1 MARNKIE
8 MNITEEKAYNL
19 VCKKESLGSL
29 EFELL
34 QLYLSICVVI
44 TVTLIVLI
52 LTKEINEFQG
62 KIGIFIIVILCCLP
76 YICKKIK
83 IYTLKDD
90 NEYQLAK
97 QILKKY
103 KEKVKKENLKI
114 ELKETFKEE
123 HFEEEQEKS
132 DKIKEFKKYLNEEN
146 LK

>member
-1 MARNKIE
+1 MPRNKIE

-19 VCKKESLGSL
+19 VCEKESLGSL

-34 QLYLSICVVI
+34 QLYFSICVVI
-44 TVTLIVLI
+44 TVTLIVLFLI
-52 LTKEINEFQG
+52 EEIGNF
-62 KIGIFIIVILCCLP
+62 KKYIFINIILYCLP

-83 IYTLKDD
+83 IYTLRND

-114 ELKETFKEE
+114 ELEETFEKE
-123 HFEEEQEKS
+123 QRKS
-132 DKIKEFKKYLNEEN
+132 DKIKEFKKYLNEN
-146 LK
+146 TKGK

>member
-1 MARNKIE
+1 MPRNKIE

-19 VCKKESLGSL
+19 VCEKESLGSL

-34 QLYLSICVVI
+34 QLYFSICVVI
-44 TVTLIVLI
+44 TVTLLVLFLI
-52 LTKEINEFQG
+52 EEIGNF
-62 KIGIFIIVILCCLP
+62 KKYIFINIILYCLP

-83 IYTLKDD
+83 IYTLKND

-103 KEKVKKENLKI
+103 KEKVNKENLKM
-114 ELKETFKEE
+114 ELKETF
-123 HFEEEQEKS
+123 EEEQRKS

>member
-1 MARNKIE
+1 MPRNKIE

-19 VCKKESLGSL
+19 VCEKESLGSL

-34 QLYLSICVVI
+34 QLYFSICVVI
-44 TVTLIVLI
+44 TVTLLVLFLI
-52 LTKEINEFQG
+52 EEIGNF
-62 KIGIFIIVILCCLP
+62 KKYIFINIILYCLP

-83 IYTLKDD
+83 IYTLRND

-114 ELKETFKEE
+114 ELEETFEKE
-123 HFEEEQEKS
+123 QRKS

-146 LK
+146 EK

>member
-1 MARNKIE
+1 MPRNKIE

-19 VCKKESLGSL
+19 VCEKESLGSL

-34 QLYLSICVVI
+34 QLYFSICVVI
-44 TVTLIVLI
+44 TVTLLVLFLI
-52 LTKEINEFQG
+52 EEIGNF
-62 KIGIFIIVILCCLP
+62 KKYIFINIILYCLP

-83 IYTLKDD
+83 IYTLRND

-114 ELKETFKEE
+114 ELEETFEKE
-123 HFEEEQEKS
+123 QRKS
-132 DKIKEFKKYLNEEN
+132 DKIKEFKKYLIEDNE
-146 LK
+146 KQ

>member
-1 MARNKIE
+1 MPRNKIE

-34 QLYLSICVVI
+34 QLYLSICVVG
-44 TVTLIVLI
+44 TVILIVLI
-52 LTKEINEFQG
+52 LTEEIGNF
-62 KIGIFIIVILCCLP
+62 KKYIFINIILYCLP

-83 IYTLKDD
+83 IYTLRND

-114 ELKETFKEE
+114 ELEETFEKE
-123 HFEEEQEKS
+123 QRKS
-132 DKIKEFKKYLNEEN
+132 DKIKEFKKYLNEDNE
-146 LK
+146 KQ

>member
-1 MARNKIE
+1 MPRNKIE

-34 QLYLSICVVI
+34 QLYLSICVVG
-44 TVTLIVLI
+44 TVILIVLI
-52 LTKEINEFQG
+52 LTEEINEFQG
-62 KIGIFIIVILCCLP
+62 KIGIFIIIILCCLP

-83 IYTLKDD
+83 IYTLRND

-103 KEKVKKENLKI
+103 EEKANKENLKI
-114 ELKETFKEE
+114 ELEETFEKE
-123 HFEEEQEKS
+123 QRKS
-132 DKIKEFKKYLNEEN
+132 DKIKEFKKYLNEDNE
-146 LK
+146 KQ

>member
-19 VCKKESLGSL
+19 VCEKESLGSL

-44 TVTLIVLI
+44 TVTLLVLFLI
-52 LTKEINEFQG
+52 EEIGDF
-62 KIGIFIIVILCCLP
+62 KKYIFINIILYCLP

-83 IYTLKDD
+83 IYTLKND

-114 ELKETFKEE
+114 DLKETFEKE
-123 HFEEEQEKS
+123 QRKS
-132 DKIKEFKKYLNEEN
+132 DKIKEFKKYLNEDNE
-146 LK
+146 K

>member
-1 MARNKIE
+1 MPRNKIE

-19 VCKKESLGSL
+19 VCEKESLGSL

-34 QLYLSICVVI
+34 QLYFSICVVI
-44 TVTLIVLI
+44 TVTLLVLFLI
-52 LTKEINEFQG
+52 EEIGNF
-62 KIGIFIIVILCCLP
+62 KKYIFINIILYCLP

-83 IYTLKDD
+83 IYTLRND

-114 ELKETFKEE
+114 ELEETFEKE
-123 HFEEEQEKS
+123 QRKS
-132 DKIKEFKKYLNEEN
+132 DKIKEFKKYLNEDNE
-146 LK
+146 KQ